1 MQKKGRRYKK
11 NKMSYQYIC
20 TLLTNDRQT
29 SNLTKVMNVSK
40 GVGEKSSDIPHQDMS
55 VYILH
60 IYFV

>member
-1 MQKKGRRYKK
+1 
-11 NKMSYQYIC
+11 MSYQYVC
-20 TLLTNDRQT
+20 TLITSDRRT